1 MKELNCLGAN
11 RTCHHYDYFL
21 LLKSL
26 LKETDICVK
35 YTKDSFTKF
44 KLLFSKDSV
53 VFLDIDKYD
62 LLFLP
67 IILVRSL
74 TTKKNFAIS
83 VRTERLLSYQVKS
96 FYDLIVLI
104 IKRTF
109 FFILKNFTNTILI
122 TTHNDQRGRLLLDS
136 YVNAFIYDIQY
147 WDIPYMNID
156 RIKPNKSVLNNIDFE
171 NVILIPGRFN
181 EQKSKR
187 EFLDAL
193 ETNKDLTFL
202 IAGKVDSDVLPK
214 LKSYKNILII
224 NEYLS
229 NEELFFLIE
238 KSNYVYCYYPLNFD
252 RPSGFFGRA
261 IQHNRKTIVR
271 EKSYLSREFNDFENV
286 ISINSLISLK
296 SKLNYSK
303 GHKKLILNSS
313 EYLKQLIE
321 E

>member
-1 MKELNCLGAN
+1 
-11 RTCHHYDYFL
+11 
-21 LLKSL
+21 
-26 LKETDICVK
+26 
-35 YTKDSFTKF
+35 
-44 KLLFSKDSV
+44 
-53 VFLDIDKYD
+53 
-62 LLFLP
+62 
-67 IILVRSL
+67 
-74 TTKKNFAIS
+74 